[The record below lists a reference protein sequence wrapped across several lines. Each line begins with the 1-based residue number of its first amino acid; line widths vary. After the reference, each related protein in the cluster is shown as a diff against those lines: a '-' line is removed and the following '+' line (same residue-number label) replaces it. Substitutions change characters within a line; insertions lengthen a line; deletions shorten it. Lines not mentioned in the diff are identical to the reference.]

1 METPQIKRKT
11 IKTTKQ
17 KKSLTEKDEDISII
31 NPEHINCT
39 FQNDNYIIDYYK
51 SNSLVADFLIR
62 NAYAAMKSGRCD
74 TIFEPIP
81 STWKPNDSE
90 TKSNAELLKASVPL
104 ALILLIFAYLVFGY
118 IPLT

>member
-17 KKSLTEKDEDISII
+17 KKSLTEKDVEISI
-31 NPEHINCT
+31 NHTPENINCT

-81 STWKPNDSE
+81 ATWKPTDSE
-90 TKSNAELLKASVPL
+90 AHSN
-104 ALILLIFAYLVFGY
+104 
-118 IPLT
+118 